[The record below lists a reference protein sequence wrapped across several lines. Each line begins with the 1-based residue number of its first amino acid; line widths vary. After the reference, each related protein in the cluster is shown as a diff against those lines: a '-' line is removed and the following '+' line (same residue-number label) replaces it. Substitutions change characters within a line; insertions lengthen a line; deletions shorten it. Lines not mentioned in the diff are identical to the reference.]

1 MYACCTVSLTPALP
15 RRVFLYVWCKGTGG
29 AATLARSF
37 CCLRVDYRLNAI
49 SLPQRK
55 KVQKMSATMVNIPDL
70 AVTVKMG
77 GKVRRFM
84 FDLLAWSYV
93 EDHTGL
99 AINDDTLWQ
108 NLTFQR
114 ILIIVKAALLHESP
128 DISLKELGGMFDAS
142 GVPVIT
148 KAIRRAMEKQSEKG
162 TDGAESPLGEVAL
175 QAPAQ

>member
-1 MYACCTVSLTPALP
+1 
-15 RRVFLYVWCKGTGG
+15 
-29 AATLARSF
+29 
-37 CCLRVDYRLNAI
+37 
-49 SLPQRK
+49 
-55 KVQKMSATMVNIPDL
+55 MSATTVNIPDL

-84 FDLLAWSYV
+84 FDLLAWAYV

-99 AINDDTLWQ
+99 AINDDALWQ

-114 ILIIVKAALLHESP
+114 ILIVVKAALLHESP

-142 GVPVIT
+142 GVPIIT